1 MSEPQINPFGAVDLA
16 ALAASKNPPE
26 QNADARERG
35 VVIDVT
41 EAEIE
46 QVVQL
51 STTVPVL
58 VDLWSPRSEQ
68 SKQLSPLLE
77 KMALEFDG
85 KFLHAKVDVDASPQ
99 IAQVFQVQGVPTVV
113 ALIQGRPLPLFQGA
127 IAEDQ
132 LRQLL
137 QELLKAAE
145 QQGVTGR
152 VPGTGEEE
160 PEEPEEELPP
170 LHQEA
175 YDAIERD
182 DLPAAAQAY
191 QKALNENPGDDLAR
205 LGLAQVELLQRTRGV
220 DLSEARTAAAD
231 NPSDVAAQL
240 LVADLDVLGG
250 AIEDAFLRILEVVR
264 ATSGAERDQAREH
277 LLTLFEVVGPD
288 DARVI
293 KARRELTSAL
303 Y

>member
-16 ALAASKNPPE
+16 ALAASKNPPAE
-26 QNADARERG
+26 NADARAAG
-35 VVIDVT
+35 VVVDVT
-41 EAEIE
+41 EAELE
-46 QVVQL
+46 QIVHL
-51 STTVPVL
+51 STSVPVL

-68 SKQLSPLLE
+68 SKELSPILE
-77 KMALEFDG
+77 KLALEFNG
-85 KFLHAKVDVDASPQ
+85 RLLHAKVNVDASPQ
-99 IAQVFQVQGVPTVV
+99 IAQAFQVQGVPTVV
-113 ALIQGRPLPLFQGA
+113 ALIQGRPLPLFQGPV
-127 IAEDQ
+127 AEDQ

-152 VPGTGEEE
+152 VPGFDGAEA
-160 PEEPEEELPP
+160 EEPEEELPP

-182 DLPAAAQAY
+182 DLPAAATAY
-191 QKALNENPGDDLAR
+191 QKALDENPGDDLAR
-205 LGLAQVELLQRTRGV
+205 LGLAQVQLLQRTRGI
-220 DLSEARTAAAD
+220 DLNEARKAAAD
-231 NPSDVAAQL
+231 DPSDVDAQL

-264 ATSGAERDQAREH
+264 STAGPQRDQAREH
-277 LLTLFEVVGPD
+277 LLTLFEIVGPD

-293 KARRELTSAL
+293 KARRDLTSAL